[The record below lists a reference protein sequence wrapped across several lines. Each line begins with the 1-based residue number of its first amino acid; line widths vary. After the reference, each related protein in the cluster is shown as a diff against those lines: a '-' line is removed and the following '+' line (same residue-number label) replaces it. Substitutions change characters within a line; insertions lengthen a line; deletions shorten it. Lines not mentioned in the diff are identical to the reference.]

1 MPRRSSRAFLA
12 VFFAL
17 VLCLGLGAC
26 KDQSVAANEAVEAVM
41 AGYTVSSGEENS
53 DDADSKK
60 DEIEPVAPNYGDDA
74 TASILGSLDV
84 NMDDF
89 HTHAFNRYSY
99 EVGDVT
105 MSEDK
110 KSAEVAVTITN
121 VSLLGAANNAAAD
134 FATYAESDEY
144 QTAYAEGG
152 RTPLFAKLVEYLYQ
166 HLDNDE
172 LVTSSV
178 TVTVT
183 KDDSGNWSFDPAG
196 NEAFYNALYGGS
208 NVLGGLANSLQ

>member
-1 MPRRSSRAFLA
+1 MPRRSSCVFLA
-12 VFFAL
+12 VFFAV
-17 VLCLGLGAC
+17 VLCLGLGGC

-41 AGYTVSSGEENS
+41 AGYTVQSADENS

-60 DEIEPVAPNYGDDA
+60 DQVELVAPNYGDEA

-89 HTHAFNRYSY
+89 HTHAFSRYSY
-99 EVGDVT
+99 EVGEVT
-105 MSEDK
+105 MADDK
-110 KSAEVAVTITN
+110 KSAQVEVTITN

-144 QTAYAEGG
+144 QTAFAEGG

-166 HLDNDE
+166 HLDSDE
-172 LVTSSV
+172 LVTSTV

-183 KDDSGNWSFDPAG
+183 KDDSGNWSYDPSNDA
-196 NEAFYNALYGGS
+196 AFYSALYGGS
-208 NVLGGLANSLQ
+208 NVLGGLANALQ